1 METTGSIAE
10 HVAPPGAEAD
20 EGLGRLAELVEHLTD
35 CRPQLAV
42 AAVRQA
48 AERRPGETAE
58 DRLLLVARA
67 MLSVRDGVDLRE

>member
-10 HVAPPGAEAD
+10 PATRPGAD
-20 EGLGRLAELVEHLTD
+20 DKGLDRLAELVEHLTD
-35 CRPQLAV
+35 CRPQLAT

-48 AERRPGETAE
+48 AEQRSTETAE

>member
-10 HVAPPGAEAD
+10 AAIRPVAD
-20 EGLGRLAELVEHLTD
+20 DQGLDRLAELVEHLTD
-35 CRPQLAV
+35 CRPQLAT

-48 AERRPGETAE
+48 AEQRPGEAVE

>member
-10 HVAPPGAEAD
+10 TAARPGADD

-35 CRPQLAV
+35 CRPQLAT

-48 AERRPGETAE
+48 AEQGSGETVE

>member
-10 HVAPPGAEAD
+10 PTARPEAGD
-20 EGLGRLAELVEHLTD
+20 QELDRLAELVEHLTD
-35 CRPQLAV
+35 CRPQLAA
-42 AAVRQA
+42 AAVREA
-48 AERRPGETAE
+48 AAQRPSQTAD

>member
-1 METTGSIAE
+1 
-10 HVAPPGAEAD
+10 
-20 EGLGRLAELVEHLTD
+20 
-35 CRPQLAV
+35 
-42 AAVRQA
+42 VRQA